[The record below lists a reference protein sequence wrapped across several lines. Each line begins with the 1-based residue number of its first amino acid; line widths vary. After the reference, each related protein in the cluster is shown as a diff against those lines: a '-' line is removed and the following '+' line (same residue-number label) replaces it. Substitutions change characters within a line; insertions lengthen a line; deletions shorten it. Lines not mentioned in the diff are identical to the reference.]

1 MEVSLSRDDA
11 TVYYTSLRKD
21 NRRRRNTRRKTA
33 ARRVPL
39 SVDTG
44 TIATQNQRRI

>member
-1 MEVSLSRDDA
+1 MEVSLSHDDA

-33 ARRVPL
+33 ARHVPL
-39 SVDTG
+39 SAIPALLQLKING
-44 TIATQNQRRI
+44 A